1 MPSCALPARGLTV
14 AYDESGR
21 GLPIVLVHAFPQDRG
36 MWQPQL
42 AGLSDSARVLA
53 PDLPGFG
60 ESAPAPLT
68 IDSMADVVAEFITT
82 LGIAKAVVGG
92 LSMGGYIAMALARR
106 HANKLAGLILADT
119 RADPDDPTARG
130 NRDKAIA
137 LTKEKG
143 VPALFETMLPKVL
156 SDQTRNTKP
165 DVVERVKSLAAR
177 QSVEGVT
184 AALAA
189 LRDRPDA
196 NSGLSAIKVP
206 TLVLVGEFDAVTP
219 PLAAA
224 NMSVQIPGSKLIHIP
239 GAGHLSNVENPTAFN
254 DAVRKFVK
262 EVSEQPK

>member
-1 MPSCALPARGLTV
+1 MPSCSLPARGLTI

-21 GLPIVLVHAFPQDRG
+21 GLPLVLVHAFPQDRG

-42 AGLSDSARVLA
+42 AGLSDSARVIA

-60 ESAPAPLT
+60 ESSPAPFT
-68 IDSMADVVAEFITT
+68 IDSAADIVAEFITT
-82 LGIAKAVVGG
+82 LGIAKAVVAG

-106 HANKLAGLILADT
+106 QAQKLAGLILADT
-119 RADPDDPTARG
+119 RADPDDATARG

-137 LTKEKG
+137 LTREKG
-143 VPALFETMLPKVL
+143 VAALFETMLPKVL
-156 SDQTRNTKP
+156 SDLTRSTKP
-165 DVVERVKSLAAR
+165 EVVAQVKSIAER

-196 NSGLSAIKVP
+196 NPALAEIKVP
-206 TLVLVGEFDAVTP
+206 TLVIVGEFDAVTP

-239 GAGHLSNVENPTAFN
+239 DAGHLSNVENPAAFT

-262 EVSEQPK
+262 EVGERTA